1 MEKVTTEKETVEG
14 IILILS
20 CQKHKN
26 TRLKEFSLPKD
37 EYSGWKV
44 IYVLGD
50 FFLDA
55 PYKLDG
61 NMLTVKCEDS
71 YIHLLK
77 KLVLSIQYMYEIF
90 HIKQGIL
97 RSGDDLIFNI
107 PKLEEFLSMMEKP
120 AFLGWSPSEQPLLRF
135 DRIML
140 KQTRTDFFM
149 VDYYK
154 NHPEDFNNPQHNLRG
169 VNIFDYLIRPEIPIG
184 AAGSLYYVS
193 NKCCQILVNHMEN
206 INYNVFQYD
215 EYSKSYP
222 YTIEDCAVSFI
233 LYFNKVGFTY
243 DRDFIADYNNKL
255 TIPYMDIFSVPE
267 LANKVAVATNK
278 YK

>member
-1 MEKVTTEKETVEG
+1 MEKVTVEG
-14 IILILS
+14 VILVLT
-20 CQKHKN
+20 CQKHKH
-26 TRLKEFSLPKD
+26 TRLRDFSLPQN
-37 EYSGWKV
+37 EFCGWKV

-55 PYKLDG
+55 HYKLHG
-61 NMLTVKCEDS
+61 NMMTIKCEDS

-77 KLVLSIQYMYEIF
+77 KLVLAIKYVYEIF
-90 HIKQGIL
+90 NIKQGII
-97 RSGDDLIFNI
+97 RSGDDMIFNI
-107 PKLEEFLSMMEKP
+107 PKLVEFLCMVEKP
-120 AFLGWSPSEQPLLRF
+120 GFLGWSPSGKSLLRF
-135 DRIML
+135 DPIML

-149 VDYYK
+149 VEYYN
-154 NHPEDFNNPQHNLRG
+154 NHPEDFFNPQYNLRG
-169 VNIFDYLIRPEIPIG
+169 VNMFDYVIRPDIPIG
-184 AAGSLYYVS
+184 VAGSLFYVS

-206 INYNVFQYD
+206 INYNVFHYD

-243 DRDFIADYNNKL
+243 DSDFMADYDQEIIL
-255 TIPYMDIFSVPE
+255 PYMNIFKQPE